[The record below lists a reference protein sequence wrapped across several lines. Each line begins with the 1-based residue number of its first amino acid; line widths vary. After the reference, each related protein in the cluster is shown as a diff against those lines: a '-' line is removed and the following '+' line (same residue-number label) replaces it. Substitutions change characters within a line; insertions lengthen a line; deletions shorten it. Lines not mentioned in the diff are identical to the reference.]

1 MPTNNLVTR
10 SLAGDIKTVEG
21 NGLAVFVDQTDNILK
36 LKDVDGILQPVTD
49 YTGSSG
55 TSGIESINALTQPNQ
70 FLVTGTSGNDFAVQS
85 SGNTHT
91 FQMPDAGTSARGVV
105 STGTQSF
112 TGVKTFTDNAFFQ
125 GDVDIAGTLT
135 AEAKSFL
142 IPHPDP
148 SKQGWDLQ
156 HGNLEGGEHAVYYR
170 GRLQGTNIIYLPTYW
185 KYLVHLSSITCH
197 LTSGK
202 GNFQYFVEDV
212 TLETIRIGKNEG
224 DYSTFD
230 CYYLVH
236 AERRDIGK
244 LKVEITPQEKFW

>member
-1 MPTNNLVTR
+1 MPQDNLVTR

-21 NGLAVFVDQTDNILK
+21 NGLAVFVDQTDAILK
-36 LKDVDGILQPVTD
+36 LKDVDGVIQPVTA
-49 YTGSSG
+49 YTGTGG
-55 TSGIESINALTQPNQ
+55 TSGIQSINSLTQPQ
-70 FLVTGTSGNDFAVQS
+70 QYLVTGTSGNDFAVQS

-91 FQMPDAGTSARGVV
+91 FNLPDAGTSARGVM
-105 STGTQSF
+105 STTTQSIA
-112 TGVKTFTDNAFFQ
+112 GIKTFTDNAFFL

-156 HGNLEGGEHAVYYR
+156 HGNLEGGEHAIYVR

-185 KYLVHLSSITCH
+185 KYLIHLSSISVH
-197 LTSGK
+197 LTSAK
-202 GNFQYFVEDV
+202 GDYRYFVEDV
-212 TLETIRIGKNEG
+212 NLETIRIGKNEG
-224 DYSTFD
+224 DSFSFD
-230 CYYLVH
+230 CYYLIH

-244 LKVEITPQEKFW
+244 LKVEITPQEKYW

>member
-1 MPTNNLVTR
+1 MPTNIVTR
-10 SLAGDIKTVEG
+10 SLARNIITVEG
-21 NGLAVFVDQTDNILK
+21 NGLAVFVDDTDGILK

-49 YTGSSG
+49 YTGSGG
-55 TSGIESINALTQPNQ
+55 TSGIQSINSLTQPNQ
-70 FLVTGTSGNDFAVQS
+70 FLVTGTSGNDFAIQS

-112 TGVKTFTDNAFFQ
+112 SGVKTFTDNAFFL

-148 SKQGWDLQ
+148 NKQGWDLQ
-156 HGNLEGGEHAVYYR
+156 HGNLEGGEHAIYFR
-170 GRLQGTNIIYLPTYW
+170 GRLTNTNIIILPTYW
-185 KYLVHLSSITCH
+185 RYLVHLSSISVH
-197 LTSGK
+197 LTSAK
-202 GNFQYFVEDV
+202 GNYQYFVEDV
-212 TLETIRIGKNEG
+212 NLENIRIGKNDG
-224 DYSTFD
+224 DVFTYD
-230 CYYLVH
+230 CYFLVH

-244 LKVEITPQEKFW
+244 LKVEITPMEKQY